1 MVEIEIADLSLRFRN
16 AERTVDALA
25 GADLRAAAGTFTA
38 VVGGSGC
45 GKTTLLRAIAGL
57 QKPDSGSLRF
67 GPPSPSAYTGG
78 SESGRDGTENGS
90 CGRPTERGGRPTEH
104 GGRPTE
110 RGGRPT
116 ERGGRPRI
124 GFMFQDPRLLPWLTV
139 RDNLALAFPEKEVD
153 EEEIR
158 TNLAL
163 VGLEKW
169 ADERPDRLSG
179 GMAQRAALARAL
191 CRRPEILL
199 LDEPFGA
206 LDAITRK
213 RLQAECAE
221 LWSGRL
227 LTVILVTHDIEEAVF
242 LADRVAVMEAGR
254 FRANFT
260 VDLSRPRDRHGSGF
274 QELCRRVEGELQDA

>member
-1 MVEIEIADLSLRFRN
+1 MVEIEIADLRLRFRN
-16 AERTVDALA
+16 AERSVDALA
-25 GADLRAAAGTFTA
+25 GVDLRAAAGTFTA
-38 VVGGSGC
+38 VVGASGC

-57 QKPDSGSLRF
+57 QEPDSGSLRF
-67 GPPSPSAYTGG
+67 GPPSSSAGNGG
-78 SESGRDGTENGS
+78 TAATRGGPVG
-90 CGRPTERGGRPTEH
+90 GRGGRQ
-104 GGRPTE
+104 GE
-110 RGGRPT
+110 RGALAATRSGPAT

-124 GFMFQDPRLLPWLTV
+124 GFMFQDARLLPWLSV
-139 RDNLALAFPEKEVD
+139 RDNLALAFPEKAVD
-153 EEEIR
+153 DEEIR

-163 VGLEKW
+163 VGLERW
-169 ADERPDRLSG
+169 ADERPERLSG

-213 RLQAECAE
+213 RLQAECAA
-221 LWSGRL
+221 LWAGRL

-254 FRANFT
+254 FRANFA

-274 QELCRRVEGELQDA
+274 QELCRRVEGELLDA